1 MKDFLLKYRAL
12 YNTEP
17 SQFAF
22 QGYDIAHYFISLCHK
37 YGKDWTDKIEE
48 SEKAM
53 LQSTFKYLKQGTGGY
68 INNGVRR
75 ITYGPN
81 WTTTQV
87 K

>member
-1 MKDFLLKYRAL
+1 
-12 YNTEP
+12 
-17 SQFAF
+17 
-22 QGYDIAHYFISLCHK
+22 
-37 YGKDWTDKIEE
+37 
-48 SEKAM
+48 M

-81 WTTTQV
+81 WTITQV